1 MSVAELQAAVAR
13 KRAELANIQG
23 EGKAVERELREQRS
37 GLAARKAEL
46 MSAVEARMELIEMLR
61 RDVVRMANDESARCA
76 QLEFDAPL
84 PPLKP

>member
-1 MSVAELQAAVAR
+1 
-13 KRAELANIQG
+13 
-23 EGKAVERELREQRS
+23 
-37 GLAARKAEL
+37 
-46 MSAVEARMELIEMLR
+46 MELIEMLR